1 MLFSRIYLKLKKEYK
16 KMMSIFLY
24 RISGS
29 YVENYL
35 KLQKLKD
42 IHKGKRAFIICNGPS
57 LKSEDL
63 TTIYNS
69 GEISFASNKI
79 HKIFS
84 KTPWRPMYYTVMD
97 ENYQFSLIDIM
108 NLIPAKYKFFRVESW
123 ISTRKVSGSKIFLN
137 TIGGRK
143 LLKECRFSDNCS
155 KVVFTVATV
164 TYTMIQLAVYM
175 GIKEIYIIGCDNSYS
190 REINKDGTYVDYN
203 VKSYFEGSD
212 NSDQLMAASVWQ
224 MNIAFECARKYAD
237 THGIKIYNATRGG
250 NLNAFERVCFDSLF

>member
-1 MLFSRIYLKLKKEYK
+1 MLFTRIYLKLKKEYRK
-16 KMMSIFLY
+16 IISVFLY
-24 RISGS
+24 RISRS
-29 YVENYL
+29 YTENYY

-42 IHKGKRAFIICNGPS
+42 IHKGKRAFIVCNGPS
-57 LKSEDL
+57 LRSEDL
-63 TTIYNS
+63 TTIYKF

-97 ENYQFSLIDIM
+97 ENYQFSLVDIM
-108 NLIPAKYKFFRVESW
+108 NLIPAKCKFFRIESW
-123 ISTRKVSGSKIFLN
+123 AFTRKVKGDKVFLN
-137 TIGGRK
+137 TIGGRN

-175 GIKEIYIIGCDNSYS
+175 GIKDIYIIGCDNNYS
-190 REINKDGTYVDYN
+190 REINKDGTYIDYN

-212 NSDQLMAASVWQ
+212 DSDQRMAASVWQ
-224 MNIAFECARKYAD
+224 MNIAYECARKYAD
-237 THGIKIYNATRGG
+237 MHGIKIYNATRGG
-250 NLNAFERVCFDSLF
+250 NLNVFERVCFDSLF